1 MYWQHT
7 SVTSLFS
14 TSFFSQKFNMSNQ
27 QHITSA
33 SKGTPKTA
41 AGGFLGKLCRLRDRL
56 HGCLRFA
63 QGSKALPRLAGS
75 QTTKQVNGKY
85 LLFLIKFWWGPC
97 LAAILFLIM
106 GMPWS
111 LNGMDQYGCHG
122 LIRSLHKI
130 HKDSINYQRFFFIQ
144 DALLPLTPWLS
155 QHNSVIWDQIDQLLA
170 NVVVHI
176 SPAEHWSR
184 SPKPMEWMMI
194 PKTSAILAWKID
206 WKQILLQIC
215 PAVWEPTEPPCLGG
229 WRSLWSVRRFVLSIS
244 CWYPC
249 GRLVDTCRLPWRQE
263 DAIKTCIYIYSPQ
276 KPFPCDNVPKWTA
289 AKIAHHTT
297 RPDTQHHFS
306 HDSYTRTTWEF
317 LIQKKPHPFPD
328 QKLTPFGTQ
337 NLSTKTNHRFAMS
350 TGRPQRFS
358 GGFSGSTGPP
368 FSASCA
374 LTGLCYPLKTNQFPR
389 NWWLVGICWNM
400 AFSFQHVFFLLGNML
415 ILECGSVLS
424 FQMDSSKKATAPLKS
439 RRKPSLAVPH
449 SWGGCARIISQS
461 KIDMWLCSNTAP
473 KTFCNLKMHE

>member
-1 MYWQHT
+1 MY
-7 SVTSLFS
+7 
-14 TSFFSQKFNMSNQ
+14 
-27 QHITSA
+27 
-33 SKGTPKTA
+33 
-41 AGGFLGKLCRLRDRL
+41 
-56 HGCLRFA
+56 
-63 QGSKALPRLAGS
+63 
-75 QTTKQVNGKY
+75 
-85 LLFLIKFWWGPC
+85 
-97 LAAILFLIM
+97 
-106 GMPWS
+106 
-111 LNGMDQYGCHG
+111 
-122 LIRSLHKI
+122 
-130 HKDSINYQRFFFIQ
+130 
-144 DALLPLTPWLS
+144 
-155 QHNSVIWDQIDQLLA
+155 
-170 NVVVHI
+170 
-176 SPAEHWSR
+176 
-184 SPKPMEWMMI
+184 
-194 PKTSAILAWKID
+194 
-206 WKQILLQIC
+206 
-215 PAVWEPTEPPCLGG
+215 
-229 WRSLWSVRRFVLSIS
+229 
-244 CWYPC
+244 
-249 GRLVDTCRLPWRQE
+249 
-263 DAIKTCIYIYSPQ
+263 IYIYSPQ